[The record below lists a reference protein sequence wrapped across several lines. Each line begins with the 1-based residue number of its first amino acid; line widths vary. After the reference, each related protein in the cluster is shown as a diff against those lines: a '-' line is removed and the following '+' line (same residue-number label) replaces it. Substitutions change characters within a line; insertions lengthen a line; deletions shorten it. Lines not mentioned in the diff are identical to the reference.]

1 MGGFHRVLA
10 GTLIAAFLLGGC
22 GAQDAAETTEGP
34 PAHPWKAREVNVS
47 LDQWE
52 NPANAGIVLAEH
64 EGYFSKV
71 GLEVITFAPVRQG
84 VVIEDVV
91 IGADEF
97 GISHLPQVVLAQE
110 KGAPIV
116 VVGSLVPKPTA
127 AMIWL
132 KQSHIGGISDLRG
145 KTIAIPGLPFQK
157 AFLQSVLARG
167 GLTLDDV
174 KVKVVGYRLVPALVS
189 GRADA
194 IFGGSPNLEGVRLE
208 SLGMEPV
215 VTPVQDLGIPDYD
228 ELVLIA
234 RSDLVAE
241 EPKLVR
247 AFDWAVGR
255 GTAAAVADPKG
266 AAGAIDASVES
277 TPESGL
283 RTTEAEV
290 EQTFP
295 LLSRSGYVS
304 PGQAS
309 RLVDWMYEEGMI
321 RRKPPVSELL
331 TDDFLASQP

>member
-1 MGGFHRVLA
+1 MRGFYAVLA
-10 GTLIAAFLLGGC
+10 GIVMAVALLSGC

-47 LDQWE
+47 MDQWE

-64 EGYFSKV
+64 DGYFAKV
-71 GLEVITFAPVRQG
+71 GLEVTTFAPVRLG

-97 GISHLPQVVLAQE
+97 GISHLPQVVLAQQ

-132 KQSHIGGISDLRG
+132 KKSHIGGIADLKG

-157 AFLQSVLARG
+157 AFLQSVLAQG

-174 KVKVVGYRLVPALVS
+174 KVENVGYKLVPALVS

-194 IFGGSPNLEGVRLE
+194 IFGGSANLEGVRLE
-208 SLGMEPV
+208 SRGMEPV
-215 VTPVQDLGIPDYD
+215 ITPVQDLGVPDYD

-234 RSDLVAE
+234 PRDLVAE
-241 EPKLVR
+241 DPQLVR
-247 AFDWAVGR
+247 AFDWAVSR
-255 GTAAAVADPKG
+255 GTAATLADPK
-266 AAGAIDASVES
+266 AAASAIDGSVES

-283 RTTEAEV
+283 KTTEAEV
-290 EQTFP
+290 EATNP
-295 LLSRSGYVS
+295 LLSKSGYTD
-304 PGQAS
+304 PDQAS
-309 RLVDWMYEEGMI
+309 QLVEWMYEEGMI
-321 RRKPPVSELL
+321 QRKPPVSGLL
-331 TDDFLASQP
+331 TNDFR

>member
-1 MGGFHRVLA
+1 MWGFYRVLVGVA
-10 GTLIAAFLLGGC
+10 VAVALLSGC
-22 GAQDAAETTEGP
+22 GSQDAAETTQGP

-52 NPANAGIVLAEH
+52 NPANAGIVLAETK
-64 EGYFSKV
+64 GYFAKV
-71 GLEVITFAPVRQG
+71 GLEVTTFAPVRQG

-132 KQSHIGGISDLRG
+132 KKSHVGGIADLKG

-157 AFLQSVLARG
+157 AFLQSVLAQG
-167 GLTLDDV
+167 GLTLEDV
-174 KVKVVGYRLVPALVS
+174 KLKNVGYKLVPALVS

-194 IFGGSPNLEGVRLE
+194 IFGGSANLEGVRLE
-208 SLGMEPV
+208 KRGVEPV
-215 VTPVQDLGIPDYD
+215 ITSVQDLGIPDYD

-234 RSDLVAE
+234 RSDLVSK
-241 EPKLVR
+241 EPQLVR

-255 GTAAAVADPKG
+255 GTAAAVADPKS
-266 AAGAIDASVES
+266 AAIEIDESVES
-277 TPESGL
+277 TPESSLGM
-283 RTTEAEV
+283 TEAEGKA
-290 EQTFP
+290 TFP
-295 LLSRSGYVS
+295 LLSKSGYVS
-304 PGQAS
+304 PDQAS
-309 RLVDWMYEEGMI
+309 QLVDWMYEEGMI
-321 RRKPPVSELL
+321 KRKPPVSELL
-331 TDDFLASQP
+331 TNDFR